1 MLSYLTLEVK
11 YSRGVCCFFNLS
23 TVSRCAFIAVVAD
36 EWVVY
41 PTVAA
46 ISGKERGISG
56 FLYGGGKSFLKSVAQ
71 SPRILATAWSLLR
84 LPLSFLSC
92 ISSNI
97 LSAFLDSKYFSIS
110 LSNLVR

>member
-1 MLSYLTLEVK
+1 MLSYFTLEVK
-11 YSRGVCCFFNLS
+11 YFCGVCCLFNSS
-23 TVSRCAFIAVVAD
+23 TVFRCAFIAVVAD

-71 SPRILATAWSLLR
+71 SSRILATVGSLLR

-97 LSAFLDSKYFSIS
+97 LSVFLDSKYFSIS